1 MGRAD
6 YEKLG
11 VFYLGR
17 ELDPGAADLG
27 PELLYDS
34 RDLTTHAVC
43 IGMTGSGKTGLC
55 VSLLEEA
62 ALDGVPAIVVDPK
75 GDLGNLLLTFP
86 ELQPA
91 DFEPWVDAGEAA
103 RKGKSVAEFAAA
115 TAETWRKGL
124 AEWDQDGERI
134 KRLRAAAEFTIYT
147 PGSEAG
153 RPLSILRSFAAPD
166 PAVIADATSL
176 KERIGGS
183 VAGLLGLLGIE
194 ADPVKSR
201 EHILLS
207 SILDA
212 AWRAGQ
218 SPDLAGLIGQ
228 VQKPPFDK
236 VGVFDVE
243 SFFPARERTELAL
256 RINGLLAAPGFD
268 AWLTGDPL
276 DMQRLLYTADGRPRI
291 SIVSIA
297 HLNDAERM
305 FVVTLVANELVAWMR
320 RQSGT
325 TSLRAIFYMDEIA
338 GYLPPVAIPPS
349 KPPMLTLMKQ
359 ARAFG
364 IGVVLATQNPVDLDY
379 KGLGNAGTWFIGRLQ
394 TERDQQRVIDGLLGT
409 EAARGLDRGRLSN
422 MMGNLAQRAF
432 VMRNVHDDA
441 PTLFRTRWAMSYLRG
456 PLTLAEIRRLE
467 QPRGEPKQA
476 PGAAAAE
483 APAAAHGGPPPAAA
497 VRTTGSATTR
507 PIVQAGVTERFRDSD
522 RDGKPA
528 YRAHVGARVRA
539 HFVDAKAGL
548 DAWETRYYLAARER
562 RGPRL
567 VDRTGARGVGDP
579 PARHARGRSEL
590 RRGSGRAARA
600 SGIQGLGDRAGRS
613 GVSQL
618 RAAGIPLRRAQAHL
632 GTGRHRGRFPSATRT
647 GAAGAARRSDRRA
660 AREVRKEGRDHR

>member
-1 MGRAD
+1 MRITKSWGCSTWAGSSTPAQRTS
-6 YEKLG
+6 
-11 VFYLGR
+11 
-17 ELDPGAADLG
+17 G

-183 VAGLLGLLGIE
+183 VAGLLGLLGIA

-243 SFFPARERTELAL
+243 SFFPAKERTELAL

-409 EAARGLDRGRLSN
+409 EAARGLDRGQLSN

-476 PGAAAAE
+476 PGATAAE
-483 APAAAHGGPPPAAA
+483 APAAAHGGPLPAAAA
-497 VRTTGSATTR
+497 VRTTSVCGNAT
-507 PIVQAGVTERFRDSD
+507 
-522 RDGKPA
+522 
-528 YRAHVGARVRA
+528 
-539 HFVDAKAGL
+539 
-548 DAWETRYYLAARER
+548 
-562 RGPRL
+562 
-567 VDRTGARGVGDP
+567 
-579 PARHARGRSEL
+579 
-590 RRGSGRAARA
+590 
-600 SGIQGLGDRAGRS
+600 DRAGRCD
-613 GVSQL
+613 
-618 RAAGIPLRRAQAHL
+618 RALPRE
-632 GTGRHRGRFPSATRT
+632 
-647 GAAGAARRSDRRA
+647 RS
-660 AREVRKEGRDHR
+660 